1 MHFNEIHTQCFP
13 RDYGLTDHNGKHRL
27 RGPGLDEKIGQGGVS
42 AMGGKWPVDIFQGFQ
57 TFAAIFLLQPYMR
70 RDEII

>member
-1 MHFNEIHTQCFP
+1 MHLNEIFTHHFP

-42 AMGGKWPVDIFQGFQ
+42 AMGGKWPVNIFQGFSDVGSN
-57 TFAAIFLLQPYMR
+57 FSLASL
-70 RDEII
+70 DEKR